1 MIKVILT
8 TDVKDLGHKGDVLDV
23 ADGYARNYLIP
34 KSYAIKASPGAL
46 REAEGTRKAR
56 EEAMRKAKDEAE
68 RLATTLVG
76 TRVVVAAQAA
86 DEGRLFGSIGVRDIA
101 AAINKFTGVEVEHQY
116 IDLRSPIK
124 EIGLHEVRIK
134 PHAEVEFMLTLD
146 VIPA

>member
-46 REAEGTRKAR
+46 REAEGMRKAR

-101 AAINKFTGVEVEHQY
+101 AAIKKFTGVEVEHQY